1 MAIYILRMMKQKNE
15 KGTLPAPSFRD
26 RDEVEITKKK
36 KLRRFT
42 VKQLVSDAFDA
53 LLLNRGLW
61 FTFLALLRQPG
72 KRIHEY
78 LDIERQKLMRPAQ
91 FFIICLGIY
100 VFFAFAF
107 SWFGGVNQ
115 SSFATFAVDP
125 ENKEAIDI
133 QKNIAGYLTQYFNF
147 WVVIALF
154 FYSAAARLLF
164 SSRPY
169 YFAEHLIIHT
179 YIVSEI
185 YLLSFPLIILYGI
198 LGQGKDILYMAEF
211 LLGWGYITYAYSH
224 IFSFSVLKAFLFSTL
239 LLILSYLCFG
249 LFGVIIG
256 VVLGIGG

>member
-1 MAIYILRMMKQKNE
+1 MQQERENIDQ
-15 KGTLPAPSFRD
+15 PAATFRE
-26 RDEVEITKKK
+26 RAEVEIREKKT
-36 KLRRFT
+36 LRRFT

-78 LDIERQKLMRPAQ
+78 LDIERGKLMRPAQ
-91 FFIICLGIY
+91 FFIICLGLY

-107 SWFGGVNQ
+107 SWFDGASQ

-133 QKNIAGYLTQYFNF
+133 QNNVAGYLTKYFNF

-154 FYSAAARLLF
+154 FYSAAGRLLF
-164 SSRPY
+164 SSRSY

-185 YLLSFPLIILYGI
+185 YLLSFPLIILYGL
-198 LGQGKDILYMAEF
+198 LGQGKEVLFMAEF
-211 LLGWGYITYAYSH
+211 LIGWGYITYAYTH
-224 IFSFSVLKAFLFSTL
+224 IFSLSVLKALLFSTL

-249 LFGVIIG
+249 FFGVIIG
-256 VVLGIGG
+256 VFFSIWG